1 MNTAFL
7 IIGCAGLAL
16 LAWLFCVIT
25 APYKEGA

>member
-25 APYKEGA
+25 APYQEAQ